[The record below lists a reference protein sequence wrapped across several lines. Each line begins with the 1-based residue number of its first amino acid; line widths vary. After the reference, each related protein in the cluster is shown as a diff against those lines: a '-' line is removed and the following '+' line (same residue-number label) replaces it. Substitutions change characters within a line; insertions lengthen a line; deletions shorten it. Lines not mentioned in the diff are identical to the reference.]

1 MSRTATWTK
10 VGHDVEDCR
19 NLSMVLRES
28 GLDYGV
34 SKEPVY
40 ICPEDSDNPII
51 IPDRYVT
58 CRESDGH
65 TYDVVSD
72 KYEIIQNEDAF
83 DFVNYMSDEI
93 TFVRAGETA
102 SGMVFI
108 IASLPSVD
116 ILGDQFTP
124 YVIFRNG
131 FSGKI
136 TTSAAICP
144 LRIVCQNQFNFAF
157 KNTEN
162 AISIRH
168 VSNAEIKMQEAR
180 ETLKLS
186 ADYMVKVNEIAE
198 GYAGTKLSE
207 FQIKQVLNAMF
218 PIDKA
223 EDMNPFKR
231 KSLMTAREQFVK
243 AYEAEDNRNF
253 RGTAWGMINAYTDY
267 ITHKDPAGKQETRFE
282 GKFVQTTFKPSMNKI
297 LDVVDAIA
305 A

>member
-1 MSRTATWTK
+1 MREATWTK
-10 VGHDVEDCR
+10 VGYSVEECR
-19 NLSMVLRES
+19 NLHEVLKLS
-28 GLDYGV
+28 GLDYEV
-34 SKEPVY
+34 NKEP
-40 ICPEDSDNPII
+40 IFIHPDDEEPIM
-51 IPDRYVT
+51 IPDRYIT
-58 CRESDGH
+58 YRDNDGH

-83 DFVNYMSDEI
+83 DFVNYMSDEV
-93 TFVRAGETA
+93 TFERAGETA

-108 IASLPSVD
+108 IGSLPSVD
-116 ILGDQFTP
+116 ILGDKFTP

-144 LRIVCQNQFNFAF
+144 LRFVCQNQFNFAF
-157 KNTEN
+157 KNTQN

-180 ETLKLS
+180 DTLKMS
-186 ADYMVKVNEIAE
+186 ADYMMKLNMIAE

-207 FQIKQVLNAMF
+207 FQIRQVLNAMF
-218 PIDKA
+218 PLEKA
-223 EDMNPFKR
+223 EEMNPYQR
-231 KSLMTAREQFVK
+231 KSLMDAKAAFIN
-243 AYEAEDNRNF
+243 AYEADDNRNF
-253 RGTAWGMINAYTDY
+253 KGTAWGMINAYTDF

-297 LDVVDAIA
+297 IDVIDAIA

>member
-1 MSRTATWTK
+1 MREATWTK
-10 VGHDVEDCR
+10 VGYSVEDCR
-19 NLSMVLRES
+19 NLSMVLKES

-34 SKEPVY
+34 VKEPVY
-40 ICPEDSDNPII
+40 IHPDDENPIMV
-51 IPDRYVT
+51 PDRYMT
-58 CRESDGH
+58 CREDDGH
-65 TYDVVSD
+65 MYDIVSD

-83 DFVNYMSDEI
+83 DFVNYMDEEV

-102 SGMVFI
+102 GGMVFI
-108 IASLPSVD
+108 IASLPDVD
-116 ILGDQFTP
+116 ILGDKFTP

-131 FSGKI
+131 FSGKV

-157 KNTEN
+157 KNTQN

-168 VSNAEIKMQEAR
+168 VSNAEAKLAEAR
-180 ETLKLS
+180 ETLKMS
-186 ADYMVKVNEIAE
+186 ADYMVQVNKIAE

-207 FQIKQVLNAMF
+207 FQIHQVLNAMF
-218 PIDKA
+218 PLEHA
-223 EDMNPFKR
+223 EDMNPYQR
-231 KSLMTAREQFVK
+231 KSLTEAK
-243 AYEAEDNRNF
+243 AAFIRAYDAEDNRNF

-282 GKFVQTTFKPSMNKI
+282 GKFIQTTFKPSMNKI

>member
-40 ICPEDSDNPII
+40 ICPEDSDSPII
-51 IPDRYVT
+51 IPDRYIT

-65 TYDVVSD
+65 TYDIVSD

>member
-1 MSRTATWTK
+1 MREATWTK
-10 VGHDVEDCR
+10 LGHNVEECR
-19 NLSMVLRES
+19 NLEMVLRES

-34 SKEPVY
+34 MKEPVY
-40 ICPEDSDNPII
+40 IQPEGSDNPIMV
-51 IPDRYVT
+51 PDRYMT

-65 TYDVVSD
+65 MYDIVSD

-83 DFVNYMSDEI
+83 DFVNYMGDEL
-93 TFVRAGETA
+93 TFERAGETA
-102 SGMVFI
+102 GGMVFI
-108 IASLPSVD
+108 IASLPSVN
-116 ILGDQFTP
+116 ILGDEFIP
-124 YVIFRNG
+124 HVIFRNG

-144 LRIVCQNQFNFAF
+144 LRFVCQNQFNFAF

-180 ETLKLS
+180 ETLKMS

-218 PIDKA
+218 PMDKA

-231 KSLMTAREQFVK
+231 KSLTEAREKFIK
-243 AYEAEDNRNF
+243 AYEAEDNYNF
-253 RGTAWGMINAYTDY
+253 RGTAWGLINAYTDY

-282 GKFVQTTFKPSMNKI
+282 GKFIQTTFKPSMNKI
-297 LDVVDAIA
+297 IDVVDAIA